1 MITETDI
8 TNRIT
13 RQKHTKFSENSYQNG
28 SQTRGHVRGCFS
40 EKSRLHQNA
49 YHLLYRIYLSIRAL
63 NVHHIN
69 NHIMP
74 SSNITLPSST
84 FLSAS
89 RRHCYGTNI
98 LIIFGNKACYQAT
111 INAWLAYTLKVFEWK
126 KNKHK

>member
-1 MITETDI
+1 M
-8 TNRIT
+8 
-13 RQKHTKFSENSYQNG
+13 
-28 SQTRGHVRGCFS
+28 FS

-49 YHLLYRIYLSIRAL
+49 YHLLYRIYLSIRAS
-63 NVHHIN
+63 NVRHIN

-74 SSNITLPSST
+74 SSNNMPSYT

-111 INAWLAYTLKVFEWK
+111 INARLAYASKVFEWEK
-126 KNKHK
+126 QTRITETHSPSAKCTEDSLSNKIFNNIINFS